1 MPQLHLRS
9 EESSRPTDDLSSAI
23 SRAPGKII
31 LAGEHFVVLGAPAVA
46 IAINLYS
53 EVQVT
58 PKNSSGVDVDA
69 DMPLRF
75 LAAKNR
81 NSWVPDPRQL
91 VGPLRLAAECTPK
104 QVGAAKRGL
113 RATADGAKPAA

>member
-9 EESSRPTDDLSSAI
+9 EESSRPTDDLSPAI

-46 IAINLYS
+46 MAINLYS

-69 DMPLRF
+69 TFRF
-75 LAAKNR
+75 DFSLGRIETRGFLILDSFYALF
-81 NSWVPDPRQL
+81 SS
-91 VGPLRLAAECTPK
+91 RL
-104 QVGAAKRGL
+104 
-113 RATADGAKPAA
+113 

>member
-9 EESSRPTDDLSSAI
+9 EESSRPTDVSRAI

-46 IAINLYS
+46 MAINLYS

-58 PKNSSGVDVDA
+58 PKAGSGIDVNA
-69 DMPLRF
+69 DIPLRF
-75 LAAKNR
+75 LAGKTTKP
-81 NSWVPDPRQL
+81 VILDPRQL
-91 VGPLRLAAECTPK
+91 LRPLQLAAETTLDRK
-104 QVGAAKRGL
+104 SVV
-113 RATADGAKPAA
+113 